1 MTALPSSPEV
11 GPMDS
16 VATPSGDDRA
26 RPSPATAAS
35 PPATGNGALV
45 PTAAP
50 DADASDT
57 TKAPG
62 GSQTPLGRSFSDLIS
77 SLGMSG
83 KPVPPQTKNG
93 AFNIGSEAFQ
103 QACAILTDG
112 SVCFVRAY
120 HTAAIAAE
128 LTQLRT
134 TYDLPPE
141 TERRAVT
148 LAAMAAYYG
157 RKTEAVVS
165 HRPTSGQLRL
175 QKVLAEAAALGASD
189 IKLIERA
196 THGLLRIK
204 VGAGEFTHGAEWQ
217 VHEVKEAIA
226 WIYGHRD
233 GGDGKATLI
242 KGQPAPFSIGQADKL
257 PAMPKGVAAMR
268 GQIAWHGDLQNFLNL
283 RLLPAADTQNYAD
296 VAGLGLEDDI
306 LEALATE
313 RRSEAGLVIIGGS
326 TGDGKSTT
334 LVRNLECLYEER
346 NGQVS
351 LYTIEDPVEY
361 PATGDGV
368 IQFPVRGGKTPAER
382 KANYTQMLMTFVR
395 TNPDIGMVSEIRSAD
410 DVNEVLHFVTSGHKI
425 YTTVHANSAVGVLF
439 RLISLGVL
447 PSELSGP
454 DVVNL
459 VMRQKLVPKLCPSCA
474 EPLRGRARQVVEDWL
489 TADALFMARVAPT
502 NFTLR
507 RRNCTGCDECLA
519 AYADMA
525 GPTAE
530 TARAAWAGYKGRRA
544 TAEYIMLDDTY
555 RRYVGNHD
563 QLSARAY
570 WLAAAADTSEAHPNG
585 GMGGVPIMARLRR
598 LVAIGEADYE
608 RITNE
613 PLPEPLL
620 ELEGPAAVAAVGAE
634 AVA

>member
-1 MTALPSSPEV
+1 MTSSP
-11 GPMDS
+11 
-16 VATPSGDDRA
+16 
-26 RPSPATAAS
+26 PSPDFVLKDAAAEPTAS
-35 PPATGNGALV
+35 GIDSTQRPQESVQSSEPPKRNGALV
-45 PTAAP
+45 PQSNPDAAVTAA
-50 DADASDT
+50 T
-57 TKAPG
+57 QRHG
-62 GSQTPLGRSFSDLIS
+62 GSQRPLGRSFSALINS
-77 SLGMSG
+77 FGMRG
-83 KPVPPQTKNG
+83 KQVPPHTKNG
-93 AFNIGSEAFQ
+93 AFNIGTETFQ
-103 QACAILTDG
+103 QSCAILTDG

-120 HTAAIAAE
+120 HTAEIAAE
-128 LTQLRT
+128 LTQLRK
-134 TYDLPPE
+134 TYDLPAE

-148 LAAMAAYYG
+148 LAAMAALYG
-157 RKTEAVVS
+157 RKAEAVVE

-175 QKVLAEAAALGASD
+175 QKVLVEAAALGASD

-204 VGAGEFTHGAEWQ
+204 VGAGEFTHGSEWQ

-283 RLLPAADTQNYAD
+283 RLLPTADARNYAD

-306 LEALATE
+306 LEALAAE

-334 LVRNLECLYEER
+334 LVRNLERLYEER
-346 NGQVS
+346 DGQVS

-459 VMRQKLVPKLCPSCA
+459 VLRQKLVPKLCPHCA
-474 EPLRGRARQVVEDWL
+474 EPLRGAARQIVEDWL
-489 TADALFMARVAPT
+489 QSDRLFMERVAPST
-502 NFTLR
+502 FTLR
-507 RRNCTGCDECLA
+507 RRNPTGCDECLA
-519 AYADMA
+519 GFADMA
-525 GPTAE
+525 GPSAD
-530 TARAAWAGYKGRRA
+530 TARAAWAGYMGRRA
-544 TAEYIMLDDTY
+544 TAEYIPLDDTY
-555 RRYVGNHD
+555 REYVGNHD
-563 QLSARAY
+563 QLGARKY
-570 WLAAAADTSEAHPNG
+570 WLASAEETSEAHPDG

-608 RITNE
+608 LITNE
-613 PLPEPLL
+613 TLPEPLL
-620 ELEGPAAVAAVGAE
+620 EIEGPQPLAGAAA
-634 AVA
+634 